1 MSKAPKPAEA
11 TDDAAP
17 PKKSKK
23 LLIIIIAV
31 LVLVLGG
38 GGAAA
43 YLLMSKSADHADEDE
58 EEVVAE
64 SKSTKKKK
72 KGDKD
77 HPPAFVALDPFT
89 VNLVAETGDQFL
101 QLIISVEVADMS
113 VGDRL
118 KMYMPKL
125 RNDITLLLSTKKASE
140 LISKEGKEKLA
151 GEIRDQMNSVV
162 EAPAVKG
169 KSTENAVKE
178 VLFTS
183 FIIQ

>member
-1 MSKAPKPAEA
+1 MAKDAKPAEEA
-11 TDDAAP
+11 SEAAP
-17 PKKSKK
+17 PKKNKK

-43 YLLMSKSADHADEDE
+43 YLLMSKSAEHADE
-58 EEVVAE
+58 EEVPAE
-64 SKSTKKKK
+64 QSGKKK
-72 KGDKD
+72 KGEKES
-77 HPPAFVALDPFT
+77 PPAYVALDPFT

-101 QLIISVEVADMS
+101 QLMISVEVADIS

-125 RNDITLLLSTKKASE
+125 RNNITLLLSTKKASE
-140 LISKEGKEKLA
+140 LVTKDGKELLA
-151 GEIRDQMNSVV
+151 EEIRDQMNDIV
-162 EAPAVKG
+162 ELPSVKG
-169 KSTENAVKE
+169 KPPQDAVKE

>member
-1 MSKAPKPAEA
+1 MSKDAKPAGDTGE
-11 TDDAAP
+11 AAP

-23 LLIIIIAV
+23 MLIIIIAV

-43 YLLMSKSADHADEDE
+43 YLMMSKGAEHADEE
-58 EEVVAE
+58 EAATE
-64 SKSTKKKK
+64 KSGKKK
-72 KGDKD
+72 KGEKEA
-77 HPPAFVALDPFT
+77 PPAYVALDPFT

-101 QLIISVEVADMS
+101 QLVISVEVADLT

-118 KMYMPKL
+118 KAYTPKL
-125 RNDITLLLSTKKASE
+125 RNNITLLLSTKKASE
-140 LISKEGKEKLA
+140 LITKEGKEKLA
-151 GEIRDQMNSVV
+151 EDIRDQMNEIV
-162 EAPAVKG
+162 EIPAVKG
-169 KSTENAVKE
+169 KPAQDAVKE

>member
-1 MSKAPKPAEA
+1 MAKDAKPAEEA
-11 TDDAAP
+11 SEAAP
-17 PKKSKK
+17 PKKNKK

-43 YLLMSKSADHADEDE
+43 YLLMSKGADHAEEE
-58 EEVVAE
+58 EEVATE
-64 SKSTKKKK
+64 QSGKKK
-72 KGDKD
+72 KGEKEA
-77 HPPAFVALDPFT
+77 PPAYVALDPFT

-101 QLIISVEVADMS
+101 QLMISVEVVDIS

-125 RNDITLLLSTKKASE
+125 RNNITLLLSTKKASE
-140 LISKEGKEKLA
+140 LVTKEGKELLA
-151 GEIRDQMNSVV
+151 EEIRDQMNEIV
-162 EAPAVKG
+162 EIPSVKG
-169 KSTENAVKE
+169 KPPQDAVKE

>member
-1 MSKAPKPAEA
+1 MAKDAKPAED
-11 TDDAAP
+11 TGEAAP

-43 YLLMSKSADHADEDE
+43 YLMMSKGAEHADEEDAATE
-58 EEVVAE
+58 
-64 SKSTKKKK
+64 KTGKKK
-72 KGDKD
+72 KGEKEA
-77 HPPAFVALDPFT
+77 PPAYVALEPFT

-101 QLIISVEVADMS
+101 QLVISVEVADLT

-118 KMYMPKL
+118 KAYMPKL
-125 RNDITLLLSTKKASE
+125 RNNITLLLSTKKASE
-140 LISKEGKEKLA
+140 LITKEGKEKLA
-151 GEIRDQMNSVV
+151 EEIRDQMNEIV
-162 EAPAVKG
+162 EVPAVKG
-169 KSTENAVKE
+169 KPSQDAVKE

>member
-1 MSKAPKPAEA
+1 MSKDAKPAEEA
-11 TDDAAP
+11 AEAAP

-23 LLIIIIAV
+23 LLIIIAAA

-38 GGAAA
+38 GGGLA
-43 YLLMSKSADHADEDE
+43 YFLMHKNADHTTE
-58 EEVVAE
+58 EEA
-64 SKSTKKKK
+64 TDTHAKKK
-72 KGDKD
+72 KGEKEA
-77 HPPAFVALDPFT
+77 PPAYVALDPFT

-101 QLIISVEVADMS
+101 QLMISVEVADIS

-125 RNDITLLLSTKKASE
+125 RNDITRHLSTKKASE
-140 LISKEGKEKLA
+140 LITKEGKDNLSE
-151 GEIRDQMNSVV
+151 EIRDKINEVV
-162 EAPAVKG
+162 EVPAVKG
-169 KSTENAVKE
+169 KPPQDAVKE

>member
-1 MSKAPKPAEA
+1 MAKDAKPAEEA
-11 TDDAAP
+11 SEAAP
-17 PKKSKK
+17 PKKNKK

-43 YLLMSKSADHADEDE
+43 YLLMSKGADHADDE
-58 EEVVAE
+58 EVATE
-64 SKSTKKKK
+64 QSGKKK
-72 KGDKD
+72 KGDNEA
-77 HPPAFVALDPFT
+77 PPAYVALDPFT

-101 QLIISVEVADMS
+101 QLMISVEVADIS

-125 RNDITLLLSTKKASE
+125 RNNITLLLSTKKASE
-140 LISKEGKEKLA
+140 LVTKDGKELLA
-151 GEIRDQMNSVV
+151 EEIRDQINDIV
-162 EAPAVKG
+162 EIPSVKG
-169 KSTENAVKE
+169 KPPQDAVKE

>member
-1 MSKAPKPAEA
+1 MAKDAKPAEEA
-11 TDDAAP
+11 SEAAP
-17 PKKSKK
+17 PKKNKK
-23 LLIIIIAV
+23 LLIIIMAV

-43 YLLMSKSADHADEDE
+43 YLLMSKGANHAE
-58 EEVVAE
+58 EEDVAAE
-64 SKSTKKKK
+64 QSGKKK
-72 KGDKD
+72 KGEKEM
-77 HPPAFVALDPFT
+77 PPAYVALDPFT

-101 QLIISVEVADMS
+101 QLMISVEVLDIS

-125 RNDITLLLSTKKASE
+125 RNNITLLLSTKKASE
-140 LISKEGKEKLA
+140 LVTKDGKERLA
-151 GEIRDQMNSVV
+151 EEIRDQMNDIV
-162 EAPAVKG
+162 EVPSIKG
-169 KSTENAVKE
+169 KPPQDAVKE

>member
-1 MSKAPKPAEA
+1 MAKDAKPAEEA
-11 TDDAAP
+11 SEAAP
-17 PKKSKK
+17 PKKNKK

-43 YLLMSKSADHADEDE
+43 YLLMSKSAEHADE
-58 EEVVAE
+58 EEVPAE
-64 SKSTKKKK
+64 QSGKKK
-72 KGDKD
+72 KGEKES
-77 HPPAFVALDPFT
+77 PPAYVALDPFT

-101 QLIISVEVADMS
+101 QLMISVEVADIS

-125 RNDITLLLSTKKASE
+125 RNNITLLLSTKKASE
-140 LISKEGKEKLA
+140 LVTKDGKELLA
-151 GEIRDQMNSVV
+151 EEIRDQMNDIIEIPS
-162 EAPAVKG
+162 VKG
-169 KSTENAVKE
+169 KPPQDAVKE

>member
-1 MSKAPKPAEA
+1 MAKDAKPAEEA
-11 TDDAAP
+11 SEAAP

-23 LLIIIIAV
+23 LLIILAAV

-43 YLLMSKSADHADEDE
+43 YLLMNKSDKHADE
-58 EEVVAE
+58 EEVVAD
-64 SKSTKKKK
+64 KSGKKK
-72 KGDKD
+72 KGDKEA
-77 HPPAFVALDPFT
+77 PPAYVALDPFT

-101 QLIISVEVADMS
+101 QLMISVEVPDMS

-125 RNDITLLLSTKKASE
+125 RNDITRHLSTKKASE
-140 LISKEGKEKLA
+140 LITKEGKDTLA
-151 GEIRDQMNSVV
+151 DEIRDQINEIVDI
-162 EAPAVKG
+162 PPVKG
-169 KSTENAVKE
+169 KPPQDAVKE

>member
-1 MSKAPKPAEA
+1 MAKDAKPAEEA
-11 TDDAAP
+11 SEAAP
-17 PKKSKK
+17 PKKNKK
-23 LLIIIIAV
+23 LLIIIIVV

-43 YLLMSKSADHADEDE
+43 YLLMSKSADHADE
-58 EEVVAE
+58 EEVAAE
-64 SKSTKKKK
+64 QAGKKKK
-72 KGDKD
+72 SDKES
-77 HPPAFVALDPFT
+77 PPAYVALDPFT

-101 QLIISVEVADMS
+101 QLMISVEVADIS

-125 RNDITLLLSTKKASE
+125 RNNITLLLSTKKASE
-140 LISKEGKEKLA
+140 LVTKDGKELLA
-151 GEIRDQMNSVV
+151 EEIRDQMNDIV
-162 EAPAVKG
+162 EIPPVKG
-169 KSTENAVKE
+169 KPPQDAVKE

>member
-1 MSKAPKPAEA
+1 MSKDAKPAEEA
-11 TDDAAP
+11 TEAAP

-23 LLIIIIAV
+23 LLIIIAAV

-43 YLLMSKSADHADEDE
+43 YFLMQKSADPAAE
-58 EEVVAE
+58 EEAVTDKTA
-64 SKSTKKKK
+64 KKK
-72 KGDKD
+72 KGEKEA
-77 HPPAFVALDPFT
+77 PPAYVALDPFT

-101 QLIISVEVADMS
+101 QLMISVEVADIS

-125 RNDITLLLSTKKASE
+125 RNDITRHLSTKKASE
-140 LISKEGKEKLA
+140 LITKEGKDTLA
-151 GEIRDQMNSVV
+151 EEIRDQINEVV
-162 EAPAVKG
+162 DVPPVKG
-169 KSTENAVKE
+169 KPPQDAVKE

>member
-1 MSKAPKPAEA
+1 MSKDAKPAEEA
-11 TDDAAP
+11 SEAAP

-43 YLLMSKSADHADEDE
+43 YLMMSKNDEHADE
-58 EEVVAE
+58 EEVA
-64 SKSTKKKK
+64 SKKGGKK
-72 KGDKD
+72 KGEKEA
-77 HPPAFVALDPFT
+77 PPAYVALDPFT

-101 QLIISVEVADMS
+101 QLIISVEVAELS

-125 RNDITLLLSTKKASE
+125 RNNVTLLLSTKKASE
-140 LISKEGKEKLA
+140 LITKEGKEKLA
-151 GEIRDQMNSVV
+151 EEIRDQMNEIV
-162 EAPAVKG
+162 EIPAVKG
-169 KSTENAVKE
+169 KPAQDAVKE

>member
-1 MSKAPKPAEA
+1 MAKDAKPAED
-11 TDDAAP
+11 TGEAAP

-43 YLLMSKSADHADEDE
+43 YLMMSKGAEHADEEDAATE
-58 EEVVAE
+58 
-64 SKSTKKKK
+64 KTGKKK
-72 KGDKD
+72 KGEKEA
-77 HPPAFVALDPFT
+77 PPAYVALELFT

-101 QLIISVEVADMS
+101 QLVISVEVADLT

-118 KMYMPKL
+118 KAYMPKL
-125 RNDITLLLSTKKASE
+125 RNNITLLLSTKKASE
-140 LISKEGKEKLA
+140 LITKEGKEKLA
-151 GEIRDQMNSVV
+151 EEIRDQMNEIV
-162 EAPAVKG
+162 EVPAVKG
-169 KSTENAVKE
+169 KPSQDAVKE

>member
-1 MSKAPKPAEA
+1 MAKDAKPAEEA
-11 TDDAAP
+11 SEAAP
-17 PKKSKK
+17 PKKNKK

-43 YLLMSKSADHADEDE
+43 YLLMSKGADHADDE
-58 EEVVAE
+58 EVAAE
-64 SKSTKKKK
+64 QSGKKK
-72 KGDKD
+72 KGEKEA
-77 HPPAFVALDPFT
+77 PPAYVALDPFT

-101 QLIISVEVADMS
+101 QLMISVEVADIS

-125 RNDITLLLSTKKASE
+125 RNNITLLLSTKKASE
-140 LISKEGKEKLA
+140 LVTKDGKELLA
-151 GEIRDQMNSVV
+151 EEIRDQMNDIV
-162 EAPAVKG
+162 EIPSVKG
-169 KSTENAVKE
+169 KPPQDAVKE